1 MSTAQNTPAGVATI
15 GASAGSIA
23 GATAAPLAPARVE
36 DRRLVTG
43 HGRYT
48 ADWNL
53 PRQLH
58 AFVLRSDRAHAR
70 ILTVDTAAA
79 AAAPGVHL
87 VLTADDVK
95 EAGFGEIPG
104 GNPVT
109 NPDGSAQVKCPLP
122 VLATDRVRFV
132 GQPLVMVV
140 ADTARAAQNAA
151 EQVVVEY
158 EDLPAVV
165 TPEAA
170 RAEGAVLL
178 HEGMARNVSFV
189 FENGDRAAVEAAF
202 ARAART
208 STLRMHSQRLVG
220 APMEPRCCLADWDV
234 ESGSVTV
241 YTPTQGMLGMRAA
254 LTQITGWPADRIEV
268 IAQDV
273 GGSFG
278 IRSGAYPEH
287 ALAMLASKR
296 LGRPVKWV
304 GSRSEVFASDWHGRA
319 LTLEGS
325 IALDA
330 DGNILAIRFDNEVD
344 LGAYTCY
351 WQSFIGSRNL
361 SVTMGGV
368 YRVPALY
375 ARSTLV
381 YTNTVPVSAYRGAG
395 RPDIAYAIERLVD
408 QAAADHGL
416 DAIALRRRNF
426 IPKDAFP
433 YTTANGTVYDCGDFA
448 GALDKALAL
457 SDHAGFAA
465 RRAASEARGRLRGFG
480 LGCYLEAS
488 GAGGAPKDEVSARFR
503 GDGLVHVYGVT
514 GASGQGHETSF
525 AQILSE
531 GLGIPIDTIHYHAS
545 DPNEE
550 LVGNGTGG
558 SRSLYGAGSAVKM
571 LVGAL
576 IERGREHA
584 AQALGEPGDALSFR
598 DGSYHAGGRSVGLL
612 ALADELAEAT
622 AGAPHHP
629 LDCEA
634 SFTSGTT
641 FPNGCHVA
649 EVEIDPATGVTEVV
663 SYTAIDDLGHVVSPQ
678 LAQGQVHGGVLQG
691 AGQVFGEHVVYDDE
705 TGQLLTGS
713 FMDYVM
719 PRAGW
724 MMNLRTDYHLVPTK
738 LNALGAKGV
747 GESGCSGSLPALVNA
762 MSDALRRAGVPPM
775 DMPFTPAK
783 VWAALQARGR

>member
-1 MSTAQNTPAGVATI
+1 MNTPNATSPVTPEPAAT
-15 GASAGSIA
+15 GA
-23 GATAAPLAPARVE
+23 GALAPARLE

-43 HGRYT
+43 QGRYT

-70 ILTVDTAAA
+70 LRAIDTAAA

-87 VLTADDVK
+87 VLTAADVQD
-95 EAGFGEIPG
+95 AGFGPIPG
-104 GNPVT
+104 GNPVVSL
-109 NPDGSAQVKCPLP
+109 DGSQQVKCPLP

-132 GQPLVMVV
+132 GQPVAMVV
-140 ADTARAAQNAA
+140 ADTARQAQDAA
-151 EQVVVEY
+151 EQLVVDY
-158 EDLPAVV
+158 EDLPAAV
-165 TPEAA
+165 TPAAA
-170 RAEGAVLL
+170 RAEGATPL
-178 HEGMARNVSFV
+178 HDGGAGNVSFV
-189 FENGDRAAVEAAF
+189 FEKGDRSAFDAAF
-202 ARAART
+202 ARAAKV

-220 APMEPRCCLADWDV
+220 APMENRCCLADWDV

-241 YTPTQGMLGMRAA
+241 YTPTQGMLGMRGA
-254 LTQITGWPADRIEV
+254 LTQITNWPADRIEV

-287 ALAMLASKR
+287 ALVMLASQR

-304 GSRSEVFASDWHGRA
+304 GSRSEIFASDWHGRA

-330 DGNILAIRFDNEVD
+330 DGTILAIRFENEID

-351 WQSFIGSRNL
+351 WQSFIGSRNIT
-361 SVTMGGV
+361 VTMGGV

-408 QAAADHGL
+408 QAAADHGF

-426 IPKDAFP
+426 IPRDAFP

-448 GALDKALAL
+448 GVLDKALLL

-465 RRAASEARGRLRGFG
+465 RRAASEARGRLRGIG

-488 GAGGAPKDEVSARFR
+488 GAGGAPKDEVTARFR
-503 GDGLVHVYGVT
+503 GDGLLHVFGVT
-514 GASGQGHETSF
+514 GGSGQGHETSF

-531 GLGIPIDTIHYHAS
+531 GLGLPIERIHYHAS
-545 DPNEE
+545 DPSEE
-550 LVGNGTGG
+550 TVGNGTGG

-571 LVGAL
+571 LVGVL
-576 IERGREHA
+576 IERSREHA
-584 AQALGEPGDALSFR
+584 AQALGQPEAALEFR
-598 DGSYHAGGRSVGLL
+598 AGAWHAGGRSVNLL

-622 AGAPHHP
+622 HGAPHHP
-629 LDCEA
+629 MDCAA
-634 SFTSGTT
+634 SFTSGAT

-649 EVEIDPATGVTEVV
+649 EVEIDPATGVTEIVD
-663 SYTAIDDLGHVVSPQ
+663 YTAVDDLGHVVSPQ
-678 LAQGQVHGGVLQG
+678 LAQGQVHGGVMQG

-724 MMNLRTDYHLVPTK
+724 LNSIRTDYHLVPTQ

-775 DMPFTPAK
+775 DMPFTPAR

>member
-1 MSTAQNTPAGVATI
+1 M
-15 GASAGSIA
+15 
-23 GATAAPLAPARVE
+23 
-36 DRRLVTG
+36 RR
-43 HGRYT
+43 
-48 ADWNL
+48 W
-53 PRQLH
+53 
-58 AFVLRSDRAHAR
+58 
-70 ILTVDTAAA
+70 
-79 AAAPGVHL
+79 
-87 VLTADDVK
+87 
-95 EAGFGEIPG
+95 
-104 GNPVT
+104 
-109 NPDGSAQVKCPLP
+109 
-122 VLATDRVRFV
+122 
-132 GQPLVMVV
+132 
-140 ADTARAAQNAA
+140 
-151 EQVVVEY
+151 
-158 EDLPAVV
+158 
-165 TPEAA
+165 
-170 RAEGAVLL
+170 
-178 HEGMARNVSFV
+178 
-189 FENGDRAAVEAAF
+189 
-202 ARAART
+202 RT
-208 STLRMHSQRLVG
+208 
-220 APMEPRCCLADWDV
+220 RCCLADWDV

-241 YTPTQGMLGMRAA
+241 YTPTQGMLGMRGA
-254 LTQITGWPADRIEV
+254 LTQITNWPADRIEV

-287 ALAMLASKR
+287 ALVMLAARR

-304 GSRSEVFASDWHGRA
+304 GSRSEIFASDWHGRA

-330 DGNILAIRFDNEVD
+330 EGNILAIRFDNEID

-351 WQSFIGSRNL
+351 WQSFIGSRNIT
-361 SVTMGGV
+361 VTMSGV

-395 RPDIAYAIERLVD
+395 RPDIAYAIERLVE

-416 DAIALRRRNF
+416 DPLALRRRNF
-426 IPKDAFP
+426 IPQDAFP

-457 SDHAGFAA
+457 SDHAGFCA
-465 RRAASEARGRLRGFG
+465 RRAASEARGRLRGIG

-488 GAGGAPKDEVSARFR
+488 GAGGAPKDEVTARFR
-503 GDGLVHVYGVT
+503 GDGLLHVFGVT
-514 GASGQGHETSF
+514 GGSGQGHETSF

-531 GLGIPIDTIHYHAS
+531 GLGLPIERIHYHAS
-545 DPNEE
+545 DPSEE
-550 LVGNGTGG
+550 TVGNGTGG

-571 LVGAL
+571 LVGVL
-576 IERGREHA
+576 IERSREHA
-584 AQALGEPGDALSFR
+584 AQALGQPEAALEFR
-598 DGSYHAGGRSVGLL
+598 AGAWHAGARSVGLL

-622 AGAPHHP
+622 HGAPHHP
-629 LDCEA
+629 MDCAA
-634 SFTSGTT
+634 SFTSGAT

-649 EVEIDPATGVTEVV
+649 EVEIDPATGVTEITA
-663 SYTAIDDLGHVVSPQ
+663 YTAVDDLGHVVSPQ
-678 LAQGQVHGGVLQG
+678 LAQGQVHGGVMQG

-724 MMNLRTDYHLVPTK
+724 LNNIRTDYHLVPTK

-775 DMPFTPAK
+775 DMPFTPAR
-783 VWAALQARGR
+783 VWGALQARGR